1 MIYAPKLDFL
11 LEVLD
16 NRKYNPEVYD
26 IKVKEKLTILF
37 ALLDK
42 IKPLSDDEYKVLY
55 FSVEKGNI
63 QDYGD
68 YEELKKYGG
77 VLNYEEF
84 QRRFNEDYPDEVK
97 WYKMISTRYKNY
109 YTVSI
114 NSKNII
120 YADMDNKNDYFEN
133 YQLQELLSFLITKV
147 ENCIKM
153 LKEGTYNHYI
163 SCNYSYKNRFGVI
176 NRSDYWKIYPEIKNN
191 LLNEI
196 SQKEIDDFI
205 KNASDK
211 TNFRIK
217 HMTSGKYFECVG
229 LVYKNIGYDIGNL
242 TNKELYLKYADGRDE
257 GLSKIDENSSNE
269 FDKWYNDDSKFGGH
283 PWEIIRGHSFLRVNL
298 CVGHDNK
305 GYYLFL
311 DGTKILRKVEIAK
324 IYLVLH
330 KNNIPIE
337 IYSADTIKNAFK
349 GNDYIGIV
357 PNEIMPIECGRYFK
371 KYNPTEFIHMKDEK
385 IFKYIKWEP
394 LDKVELL

>member
-68 YEELKKYGG
+68 YEELKKYGE

-229 LVYKNIGYDIGNL
+229 LVYKNTGYDIGNL

>member
-68 YEELKKYGG
+68 YEELKKYGE

-229 LVYKNIGYDIGNL
+229 LVYKNTGYDIGNL

-394 LDKVELL
+394 LDKVEFL

>member
-1 MIYAPKLDFL
+1 MISAPKLDFL
-11 LEVLD
+11 LKVLD
-16 NRKYNPEVYD
+16 NRTYNPELYD
-26 IKVKEKLTILF
+26 MKVKEKLIILY

-68 YEELKKYGG
+68 YEELKKYGE
-77 VLNYEEF
+77 VSDYEEF
-84 QRRFNEDYPDEVK
+84 QRRFNEDYPDEIK

-109 YTVSI
+109 YSVSI

-120 YADMDNKNDYFEN
+120 YADMDNKNDCFEN
-133 YQLQELLSFLITKV
+133 YQLQELLGFLITKV

-153 LKEGTYNHYI
+153 LKEGTYNNYI

-196 SQKEIDDFI
+196 SQEEIDDFI

-211 TNFRIK
+211 TNCRIK
-217 HMTSGKYFECVG
+217 NMTSGKYFECVR
-229 LVYKNIGYDIGNL
+229 LAYKNTGYDIGNL
-242 TNKELYLKYADGRDE
+242 TDKELYLKYADGRDE
-257 GLSKIDENSSNE
+257 GLSKIDENSSDE

-298 CVGHDNK
+298 CVGHDNN
-305 GYYLFL
+305 GYYLSL

-324 IYLVLH
+324 IYLILH

-337 IYSADTIKNAFK
+337 IYRTDTIKNAFK

-357 PNEIMPIECGRYFK
+357 PNEIMPIECRGYFK
-371 KYNPTEFIHMKDEK
+371 KYNPTEFIHMEDEK

-394 LDKVELL
+394 LDKLELV

>member
-1 MIYAPKLDFL
+1 M
-11 LEVLD
+11 
-16 NRKYNPEVYD
+16 
-26 IKVKEKLTILF
+26 
-37 ALLDK
+37 
-42 IKPLSDDEYKVLY
+42 
-55 FSVEKGNI
+55 
-63 QDYGD
+63 
-68 YEELKKYGG
+68 
-77 VLNYEEF
+77 
-84 QRRFNEDYPDEVK
+84 QRN
-97 WYKMISTRYKNY
+97 
-109 YTVSI
+109 
-114 NSKNII
+114 
-120 YADMDNKNDYFEN
+120 
-133 YQLQELLSFLITKV
+133 
-147 ENCIKM
+147 
-153 LKEGTYNHYI
+153 
-163 SCNYSYKNRFGVI
+163 
-176 NRSDYWKIYPEIKNN
+176 
-191 LLNEI
+191 
-196 SQKEIDDFI
+196 
-205 KNASDK
+205 
-211 TNFRIK
+211 
-217 HMTSGKYFECVG
+217 
-229 LVYKNIGYDIGNL
+229 
-242 TNKELYLKYADGRDE
+242 ADGRDE

-269 FDKWYNDDSKFGGH
+269 FDKWYNDDSKFSGH

>member
-11 LEVLD
+11 LEVLY

-68 YEELKKYGG
+68 YEELKKYGE

-242 TNKELYLKYADGRDE
+242 TNKELYLKYADGRDG

-337 IYSADTIKNAFK
+337 IYSVDTIKYAFK

-357 PNEIMPIECGRYFK
+357 PNEIMSIECGRYFK

-385 IFKYIKWEP
+385 IFKYIKWEQ
-394 LDKVELL
+394 LDKVELV

>member
-229 LVYKNIGYDIGNL
+229 LVYKNTGYDIGNL

-394 LDKVELL
+394 LDKVELV

>member
-68 YEELKKYGG
+68 YEELKKYGE

-84 QRRFNEDYPDEVK
+84 QRRFNEDYPDEIK

-153 LKEGTYNHYI
+153 LKEETYNHYI

-196 SQKEIDDFI
+196 AQKEIDDFI

-269 FDKWYNDDSKFGGH
+269 FDKWYNDDSKFSGH